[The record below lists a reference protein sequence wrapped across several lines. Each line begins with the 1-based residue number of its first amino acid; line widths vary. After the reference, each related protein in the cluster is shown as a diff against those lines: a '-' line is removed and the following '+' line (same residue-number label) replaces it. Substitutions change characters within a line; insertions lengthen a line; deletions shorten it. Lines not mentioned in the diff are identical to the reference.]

1 MKLNIMREFV
11 RLSATRN
18 YSKTA
23 DELYIAQSALSRHM
37 SALEDELNVK
47 LIDRTRNSFELTPMG
62 KIVLEDFKKI
72 LKNYEDLLDKIAKQ
86 TEIENGEL
94 HLGFLYYDMNYY
106 VAKIRH
112 IFHKKYP
119 KIKLILHSYQP
130 MQLEADLLEGKLDVA
145 LIYGMSGCCHRDIE
159 YIPFLKIPYS
169 LIYCNNH
176 RFASRKD
183 IRISDLDGE
192 RLLCPEAPFELNH
205 VGDMLEKM
213 FAEGGAHTF
222 KKIQIHNYDEVPW
235 LMKENDA
242 IYISPMVNNQAYGS
256 DTKYRFLLPE
266 LYHTDVSAVWLSK
279 NTNAA
284 IHLLC
289 SAIKVCYP

>member
-1 MKLNIMREFV
+1 MCLFFSSCINSKDITENQLAKFDLKASPQTVNV
-11 RLSATRN
+11 RLS
-18 YSKTA
+18 
-23 DELYIAQSALSRHM
+23 E
-37 SALEDELNVK
+37 
-47 LIDRTRNSFELTPMG
+47 
-62 KIVLEDFKKI
+62 
-72 LKNYEDLLDKIAKQ
+72 
-86 TEIENGEL
+86 
-94 HLGFLYYDMNYY
+94 LGF
-106 VAKIRH
+106 
-112 IFHKKYP
+112 
-119 KIKLILHSYQP
+119 
-130 MQLEADLLEGKLDVA
+130 
-145 LIYGMSGCCHRDIE
+145 RDIE